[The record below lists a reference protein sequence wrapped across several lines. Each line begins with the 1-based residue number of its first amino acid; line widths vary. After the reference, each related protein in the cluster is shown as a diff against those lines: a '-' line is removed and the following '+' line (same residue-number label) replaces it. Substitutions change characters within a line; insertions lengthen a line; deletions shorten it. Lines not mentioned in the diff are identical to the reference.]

1 MKKRLLVLTLSAL
14 VAVSVTGCG
23 SKNNSEENSSNGNKE
38 VQQSTNES
46 QQENKEKKISYLGK
60 EYTVPSKDAKIVITG
75 TMESMEDALILDV
88 KPLGAI
94 TVGGEFPAM
103 FKDITAET
111 KPIGEKIQPNIETI
125 LSLKPDIILGST
137 KFPAETLEKLNKVKD
152 TIPVSHISTDWEDNL
167 MLMGQLSGK
176 EDKAK
181 EIIEKYKE
189 DAKEAKEKLGDKMKD
204 KKVVTIRIRSGNIF
218 IYPETVFFNPVLYN
232 DLGLTAPEPVKAAKA
247 QEEISLEKFSELN
260 PDYIFVQFSENEN
273 AEKPKALEELN
284 NNPIWKSINA
294 VKEGKVFVNTVDP
307 LGQGG
312 TAWSK
317 SNFLKAAVSELS
329 K

>member
-14 VAVSVTGCG
+14 VAVGVTGCG
-23 SKNNSEENSSNGNKE
+23 SKNNNEEGSANANKE

-46 QQENKEKKISYLGK
+46 QQENKEKRITYLGK

-75 TMESMEDALILDV
+75 TMESMEDALMLDV

-273 AEKPKALEELN
+273 ADKPKALEELN

>member
-14 VAVSVTGCG
+14 VAVGVTGCG
-23 SKNNSEENSSNGNKE
+23 SKNNNEEGSANANKE

-46 QQENKEKKISYLGK
+46 QQENKEKKITYLGK

-75 TMESMEDALILDV
+75 TMESMEDALMLDV

-273 AEKPKALEELN
+273 ADKPKALEELN

>member
-1 MKKRLLVLTLSAL
+1 LLD
-14 VAVSVTGCG
+14 
-23 SKNNSEENSSNGNKE
+23 E
-38 VQQSTNES
+38 
-46 QQENKEKKISYLGK
+46 
-60 EYTVPSKDAKIVITG
+60 
-75 TMESMEDALILDV
+75 

-273 AEKPKALEELN
+273 ADKPKALEELN

>member
-14 VAVSVTGCG
+14 VAIGATGCG
-23 SKNNSEENSSNGNKE
+23 SKNSSEGANENNKE

-46 QQENKEKKISYLGK
+46 SEEKKITYLGK
-60 EYTVPSKDAKIVITG
+60 EYMVPSKDARIVITG
-75 TMESMEDALILDV
+75 SMEAMEDALILGV
-88 KPLGAI
+88 KPVGGI
-94 TVGGEFPAM
+94 TVGGKFPEM
-103 FKDITAET
+103 FKEITNET
-111 KPIGEKIQPNIETI
+111 TSIGEKIQPNVETI

-152 TIPVSHISTDWEDNL
+152 TVPVSHIANDWEDNL
-167 MLMGQLSGK
+167 MLMAQISGK

-204 KKVVTIRIRSGNIF
+204 KKVVAIRIRGGNIF

-273 AEKPKALEELN
+273 SDKPKALEELN

>member
-14 VAVSVTGCG
+14 VAVGVTGCG
-23 SKNNSEENSSNGNKE
+23 SKNNNEEGSANANKE

-46 QQENKEKKISYLGK
+46 QQENKEKRITYLGK

-75 TMESMEDALILDV
+75 TMESMEDALMLDV

-94 TVGGEFPAM
+94 TVGGEFPVM

-273 AEKPKALEELN
+273 ADKPKALEELN

>member
-14 VAVSVTGCG
+14 VAVGVTGCG
-23 SKNNSEENSSNGNKE
+23 SKNNNEEGSANANKE

-46 QQENKEKKISYLGK
+46 QQENKEKKITYLGK
-60 EYTVPSKDAKIVITG
+60 EYTVPSKNAKIVITG
-75 TMESMEDALILDV
+75 TMESMEDALMLDV

-103 FKDITAET
+103 FKEITAET

-232 DLGLTAPEPVKAAKA
+232 NLGLTAPEPVKAAKA

-273 AEKPKALEELN
+273 ADKPKALEELN

>member
-14 VAVSVTGCG
+14 VAVGVTGCG
-23 SKNNSEENSSNGNKE
+23 SKNNNEEGSANANKE

-46 QQENKEKKISYLGK
+46 QQENKEKKITYLGK

-75 TMESMEDALILDV
+75 TMESMEDALMLDV

-103 FKDITAET
+103 FKEITAET

-137 KFPAETLEKLNKVKD
+137 KFPVETLEKLNKVKD

-273 AEKPKALEELN
+273 AEKPKTLEELN

>member
-14 VAVSVTGCG
+14 VAVGVTGCG

-46 QQENKEKKISYLGK
+46 QQENKEKKITYLGK

-189 DAKEAKEKLGDKMKD
+189 DAKEGKEKLGDKMKD

-273 AEKPKALEELN
+273 ADKPKALEELN